1 MVSGKYSALSA
12 AIAREQHIANI
23 SANLANVTTTGYK
36 KHGMSFESILQGE
49 KQMLDAKG
57 INYNRVAKNYVD
69 FSQGA
74 LQQTNNPFNF
84 AIVGDG
90 FFKVRGLEEDLLT
103 RNGNFIVDQKGTLV
117 TDTGKPVLDT
127 GNGEIII
134 PNAQAVQITVDA
146 RGRIFTVDAA
156 GNSAEIAQLA
166 VVDVEER
173 GELIRREDT
182 TFALPE
188 TAGEIPAERFS
199 ISQGSLEVSNVNMT
213 EEMADMIKENRLYTT
228 YHNVLKGY
236 STLGEKLEELG
247 SIS

>member
-12 AIAREQHIANI
+12 AIAREQNIANI

-36 KHGMSFESILQGE
+36 KHGMSFESMLREE
-49 KQMLDAKG
+49 KQMLDSKG

-74 LQQTNNPFNF
+74 LQQTDNPLNF
-84 AIVGDG
+84 AIVGNG
-90 FFKVRGLEEDLLT
+90 FFKVRGLGEDLLT
-103 RNGNFIVDQKGTLV
+103 RNGNFTVDQHGTLV
-117 TDTGKPVLDT
+117 TDTGRPVLDT
-127 GNGEIII
+127 GNGEIVI
-134 PNAQAVQITVDA
+134 PNAQAVRVTVD
-146 RGRIFTVDAA
+146 REGRIFTIDAA
-156 GNSAEIAQLA
+156 GNSGEIAQLA

-188 TAGEIPAERFS
+188 TAGEIPAERFT
-199 ISQGSLEVSNVNMT
+199 ISQGSLEVSNVNMI
-213 EEMADMIKENRLYTT
+213 EEMAEMIKENRLYAT

-236 STLGEKLEELG
+236 STLGEKIDELG